1 MHTDRFTPLDAATL
15 LRWMQHDLPNKQLF
29 GIDRELFFMPKPDD
43 PFRMERYGKVLETPL
58 GVAAGPHTQLAQ
70 NILSAWLCGAR
81 YIELK
86 TVQVLD
92 ELNVAKPCID
102 MADEGYNCEWSQELK
117 LDQSFEE
124 YLKAFVLLYV
134 LRDILNLPVEAEP
147 GKGPGFIFNMSAGYN
162 LEGIKSPAVQRFLDR
177 MENAEEDVKRIKA
190 GLAPLYPAIEKMPIP
205 ARLSDNLTV
214 STMHGCPPDEVES
227 IGRYFITERKY
238 NTAIKLNPTL
248 LGPERLRDILNT
260 QLGYDVCVPDEAF
273 GHDLKYNDGVAIIRN
288 LAAAAET
295 AGVAFG
301 LKLTNTLETAN
312 EKQNLPR
319 SEGMVYMSGR
329 SLHPISINLAE
340 RLQQEFDGKLDIAFS
355 AGVDTFNVADTL
367 ACGLRPI
374 TMSSDILKPGGYG
387 RLHQYLD
394 TLRAEMRKAGAHT
407 IAEWEKSRSPIAG
420 NPGFANLVSYAA
432 AVLGKHSRYHKERF
446 PYVSVK
452 TERPLPRFDCAAA
465 PCMSGCPAEQD
476 IPRYLDAVARGDFE
490 LAWRVITAT
499 NPFPNVQGMACNH
512 QCQSRCTR
520 INYDKPLMIREVKR
534 FVAEKMAEAASG
546 VPAAQTGKRAA
557 VIGAGPAGL
566 SCARFLAAQGVEV
579 HLYEEKPVLGGMAG
593 DAIPAFRL
601 TGDSLRRD
609 IDAILKLG
617 VRLHKDTPVDAAL
630 FDTLAEENDAVYI
643 AVGAQESLPLGIPG
657 EDAAGVLDQLSFLSA
672 VRRCEPTGIGSH
684 AVVIGAGNSAMD
696 CARAARRL
704 VGENGSVTIAYRRT
718 RKEMPADIEEIEAAL
733 DEGVRIVELCAP
745 EEVLADGGRVSGLCC
760 RRMRLVPDPDGGR
773 PRPVPT
779 DETFTLGADTLIVSI
794 GQRVKAGFLPD
805 AMTLKA
811 DPHTSQTSL
820 PNVFAGGDAVRGAA
834 TLINAVADGRHAA
847 ETILARLGLSA
858 QAATATPSDERR
870 PDLDGLRIRQAT
882 RVMGPAL
889 PERSPEDRLDF
900 DPAIRT
906 LTEEEAMDESRR
918 CLQCD
923 LVCNVCTTVCPN
935 RANVALLSLPMPHP
949 VQVAVRDG
957 DGVRVETLSNR
968 RLEQSYQIVNIADAC
983 NECGNCATFCPS
995 AGAPYRDKP
1004 RIHLSRES
1012 FDNAPDGYRLASPS
1026 RLEGKRGGKAFSLAA
1041 EKDGFVFESDALI
1054 AHLDGGT
1061 LCATKVTLNG
1071 DVNEAALSG
1080 AVVGQAQ
1087 KSADINGGTGIV
1099 VIGLA
1104 CLIIGETIVGR
1115 GAMFRGAIAVVAGS
1129 ILYRLVYALVL
1140 YTKVVPV
1147 DCLKLVTALVVALAI
1162 AAPSIRQ
1169 WWAFQTRKRR
1179 ALAGRKGEK

>member
-134 LRDILNLPVEAEP
+134 LRDMLNLPVEAEP

-238 NTAIKLNPTL
+238 NTTIKLNPTL

-432 AVLGKHSRYHKERF
+432 AVLGKRSRYHKERF

-490 LAWRVITAT
+490 LAWRGITAT

-534 FVAEKMAEAASG
+534 FVAEKMAEAASS

-566 SCARFLAAQGVEV
+566 SCARFLSAQGVEV

-745 EEVLADGGRVSGLCC
+745 EEVLADGGRVSGLRC

-794 GQRVKAGFLPD
+794 GQRVKASFLPD

-847 ETILARLGLSA
+847 ETILSRLGLSA

-935 RANVALLSLPMPHP
+935 RANIALLSLPMPHP

-1080 AVVGQAQ
+1080 AVEA
-1087 KSADINGGTGIV
+1087 ATLFRL
-1099 VIGLA
+1099 LA
-1104 CLIIGETIVGR
+1104 R
-1115 GAMFRGAIAVVAGS
+1115 KQPFAGP
-1129 ILYRLVYALVL
+1129 
-1140 YTKVVPV
+1140 KH
-1147 DCLKLVTALVVALAI
+1147 K
-1162 AAPSIRQ
+1162 
-1169 WWAFQTRKRR
+1169 
-1179 ALAGRKGEK
+1179 

>member
-134 LRDILNLPVEAEP
+134 LRDMLNLPVEAEP

-238 NTAIKLNPTL
+238 NTTIKLNPTL

-432 AVLGKHSRYHKERF
+432 AVLGKRSRYHKERF

-534 FVAEKMAEAASG
+534 FVAEKMAEAASS

-566 SCARFLAAQGVEV
+566 SCARFLSAQGVEV

-745 EEVLADGGRVSGLCC
+745 EEVLADGGRVSGLRC

-1080 AVVGQAQ
+1080 AVEA
-1087 KSADINGGTGIV
+1087 ATLFRL
-1099 VIGLA
+1099 LA
-1104 CLIIGETIVGR
+1104 R
-1115 GAMFRGAIAVVAGS
+1115 KQPFAGP
-1129 ILYRLVYALVL
+1129 
-1140 YTKVVPV
+1140 KH
-1147 DCLKLVTALVVALAI
+1147 K
-1162 AAPSIRQ
+1162 
-1169 WWAFQTRKRR
+1169 
-1179 ALAGRKGEK
+1179 

>member
-43 PFRMERYGKVLETPL
+43 PFRMDRYGKVLETPL

-134 LRDILNLPVEAEP
+134 LRDMLNLPVEAEP

-162 LEGIKSPAVQRFLDR
+162 LEGIKSPALQRFLDR

-238 NTAIKLNPTL
+238 NTTIKLNPTL

-432 AVLGKHSRYHKERF
+432 AVLGKRSRYHKERF

-745 EEVLADGGRVSGLCC
+745 EEVLADGGRVSGLRC

-1080 AVVGQAQ
+1080 AVEA
-1087 KSADINGGTGIV
+1087 ATLFRL
-1099 VIGLA
+1099 LA
-1104 CLIIGETIVGR
+1104 R
-1115 GAMFRGAIAVVAGS
+1115 KQPFAGP
-1129 ILYRLVYALVL
+1129 
-1140 YTKVVPV
+1140 KH
-1147 DCLKLVTALVVALAI
+1147 K
-1162 AAPSIRQ
+1162 
-1169 WWAFQTRKRR
+1169 
-1179 ALAGRKGEK
+1179 

>member
-134 LRDILNLPVEAEP
+134 LRDMLNLPVEAEP

-248 LGPERLRDILNT
+248 LGPERLRGILNT

-432 AVLGKHSRYHKERF
+432 AVLGKRSRYHKERF

-499 NPFPNVQGMACNH
+499 NPFPNVQGRACNH

-745 EEVLADGGRVSGLCC
+745 EEVLADGGRVSGLRC

-1071 DVNEAALSG
+1071 GVNEAALSG
-1080 AVVGQAQ
+1080 AVEA
-1087 KSADINGGTGIV
+1087 ATLFRL
-1099 VIGLA
+1099 LA
-1104 CLIIGETIVGR
+1104 R
-1115 GAMFRGAIAVVAGS
+1115 KQPFAGP
-1129 ILYRLVYALVL
+1129 
-1140 YTKVVPV
+1140 KH
-1147 DCLKLVTALVVALAI
+1147 K
-1162 AAPSIRQ
+1162 
-1169 WWAFQTRKRR
+1169 
-1179 ALAGRKGEK
+1179 

>member
-134 LRDILNLPVEAEP
+134 LRDMLNLPVEAEP

-248 LGPERLRDILNT
+248 LGPERLRGILNT

-432 AVLGKHSRYHKERF
+432 AVLGKRSRYHKERF

-476 IPRYLDAVARGDFE
+476 IPRYLDAVARDDFE

-534 FVAEKMAEAASG
+534 FVAEKMAEAASS

-745 EEVLADGGRVSGLCC
+745 EEVLADGGRVSGLRC

-834 TLINAVADGRHAA
+834 TLINAVADGRHTA

-935 RANVALLSLPMPHP
+935 RANIALLSLPMPHP

-1012 FDNAPDGYRLASPS
+1012 FDNAPDGYLIASPA

-1041 EKDGFVFESDALI
+1041 EKDAFVFESDALI

-1071 DVNEAALSG
+1071 GVNEAALSG
-1080 AVVGQAQ
+1080 AVDA
-1087 KSADINGGTGIV
+1087 ATLFRL
-1099 VIGLA
+1099 LA
-1104 CLIIGETIVGR
+1104 R
-1115 GAMFRGAIAVVAGS
+1115 KQPFAGP
-1129 ILYRLVYALVL
+1129 
-1140 YTKVVPV
+1140 KH
-1147 DCLKLVTALVVALAI
+1147 K
-1162 AAPSIRQ
+1162 
-1169 WWAFQTRKRR
+1169 
-1179 ALAGRKGEK
+1179 

>member
-134 LRDILNLPVEAEP
+134 LRDMLNLPVEAEP

-162 LEGIKSPAVQRFLDR
+162 LEGIKSPALQRFLDR

-238 NTAIKLNPTL
+238 NTTIKLNPTL

-432 AVLGKHSRYHKERF
+432 AVLGKRSRYHKERF

-534 FVAEKMAEAASG
+534 FVAEKMAEAASS

-566 SCARFLAAQGVEV
+566 SCARFLSAQGVEV

-745 EEVLADGGRVSGLCC
+745 EEVLADGGRVSGLRC

-1080 AVVGQAQ
+1080 AVEA
-1087 KSADINGGTGIV
+1087 ATLFRL
-1099 VIGLA
+1099 LA
-1104 CLIIGETIVGR
+1104 R
-1115 GAMFRGAIAVVAGS
+1115 KQPFAGP
-1129 ILYRLVYALVL
+1129 
-1140 YTKVVPV
+1140 KH
-1147 DCLKLVTALVVALAI
+1147 K
-1162 AAPSIRQ
+1162 
-1169 WWAFQTRKRR
+1169 
-1179 ALAGRKGEK
+1179 

>member
-29 GIDRELFFMPKPDD
+29 GIGRELFFMPKPDD

-134 LRDILNLPVEAEP
+134 LRDMLNLPVEADP

-162 LEGIKSPAVQRFLDR
+162 LEGIKSLAVQRFLDR

-190 GLAPLYPAIEKMPIP
+190 ELAQLYPAIEKMPIP

-227 IGRYFITERKY
+227 IGRYFITERRY
-238 NTAIKLNPTL
+238 HTTIKLNPTL

-301 LKLTNTLETAN
+301 LKLTNTLETTN

-609 IDAILKLG
+609 IDTILELG

-704 VGENGSVTIAYRRT
+704 VGEDGSVTIAYRRT

-745 EEVLADGGRVSGLCC
+745 EEVLADGGRVSGLRC

-779 DETFTLGADTLIVSI
+779 DEAFTLDADTLIVSI

-820 PNVFAGGDAVRGAA
+820 PNVFAGGDAVRGAS

-889 PERSPEDRLDF
+889 PERSPENRLDF

-949 VQVAVRDG
+949 EQVAVRDG
-957 DGVRVETLSNR
+957 NGVRVETLSNR

-1012 FDNAPDGYRLASPS
+1012 FDNAPDGYRLASPA

-1041 EKDGFVFESDALI
+1041 EKNGFVFESDALI

-1061 LCATKVTLNG
+1061 LCATKVTLND
-1071 DVNEAALSG
+1071 DVKEAALSG
-1080 AVVGQAQ
+1080 AVEAV
-1087 KSADINGGTGIV
+1087 TLFRL
-1099 VIGLA
+1099 LA
-1104 CLIIGETIVGR
+1104 R
-1115 GAMFRGAIAVVAGS
+1115 KQPFAGP
-1129 ILYRLVYALVL
+1129 
-1140 YTKVVPV
+1140 KH
-1147 DCLKLVTALVVALAI
+1147 K
-1162 AAPSIRQ
+1162 
-1169 WWAFQTRKRR
+1169 
-1179 ALAGRKGEK
+1179 

>member
-134 LRDILNLPVEAEP
+134 LRDMLNLPVEAEP

-162 LEGIKSPAVQRFLDR
+162 LEGIKSPALQRFLDR

-248 LGPERLRDILNT
+248 LGPERLRGILNT

-432 AVLGKHSRYHKERF
+432 AVLGKRSRYHKERF

-534 FVAEKMAEAASG
+534 FVTEKMAEAASG

-745 EEVLADGGRVSGLCC
+745 EEVLADGGRVSGLRC
-760 RRMRLVPDPDGGR
+760 RRMQLVPDPDGGR

-794 GQRVKAGFLPD
+794 GQRVKAGFLPG

-858 QAATATPSDERR
+858 QATATPSDERR

-1080 AVVGQAQ
+1080 AVEA
-1087 KSADINGGTGIV
+1087 ATLFRL
-1099 VIGLA
+1099 LA
-1104 CLIIGETIVGR
+1104 R
-1115 GAMFRGAIAVVAGS
+1115 KQPFAGP
-1129 ILYRLVYALVL
+1129 
-1140 YTKVVPV
+1140 KH
-1147 DCLKLVTALVVALAI
+1147 K
-1162 AAPSIRQ
+1162 
-1169 WWAFQTRKRR
+1169 
-1179 ALAGRKGEK
+1179 

>member
-134 LRDILNLPVEAEP
+134 LRDMLNLPVEAEP

-190 GLAPLYPAIEKMPIP
+190 GLAPLYPTIEKMPIP

-248 LGPERLRDILNT
+248 LGPERLRGILNT

-432 AVLGKHSRYHKERF
+432 AVLGKRSRYHKERF

-566 SCARFLAAQGVEV
+566 SCARFLTAQGVEV

-745 EEVLADGGRVSGLCC
+745 EEVLADGGRVSGLRC
-760 RRMRLVPDPDGGR
+760 RRMQLVPDPDGGR

-794 GQRVKAGFLPD
+794 GQRVKAGFLPG

-858 QAATATPSDERR
+858 QATATPSDERR

-1080 AVVGQAQ
+1080 AVEA
-1087 KSADINGGTGIV
+1087 ATLFRL
-1099 VIGLA
+1099 LA
-1104 CLIIGETIVGR
+1104 R
-1115 GAMFRGAIAVVAGS
+1115 KQPFAGP
-1129 ILYRLVYALVL
+1129 
-1140 YTKVVPV
+1140 KH
-1147 DCLKLVTALVVALAI
+1147 K
-1162 AAPSIRQ
+1162 
-1169 WWAFQTRKRR
+1169 
-1179 ALAGRKGEK
+1179 

>member
-29 GIDRELFFMPKPDD
+29 GIGRELFFMPKPDD

-134 LRDILNLPVEAEP
+134 LRDMLNLPVEADP

-190 GLAPLYPAIEKMPIP
+190 ELAQLYPAIEKMPIP

-227 IGRYFITERKY
+227 IGRYFITERRY
-238 NTAIKLNPTL
+238 HTTIKLNPTL

-301 LKLTNTLETAN
+301 LKLTNTLETTN
-312 EKQNLPR
+312 EKQSLPR

-566 SCARFLAAQGVEV
+566 SCARFLTAQGVEV

-609 IDAILKLG
+609 IDTILELG

-704 VGENGSVTIAYRRT
+704 VGEDGSVTIAYRRT

-745 EEVLADGGRVSGLCC
+745 EEVLADGGRVSGLRC

-779 DETFTLGADTLIVSI
+779 DEAFTLDADTLIVSI

-820 PNVFAGGDAVRGAA
+820 PNVFAGGDAVRGAS

-957 DGVRVETLSNR
+957 NGVRVETLSNR

-1012 FDNAPDGYRLASPS
+1012 FDNAPDGYRLASPA

-1080 AVVGQAQ
+1080 AVEA
-1087 KSADINGGTGIV
+1087 ATLFRL
-1099 VIGLA
+1099 LA
-1104 CLIIGETIVGR
+1104 R
-1115 GAMFRGAIAVVAGS
+1115 KQPFAGP
-1129 ILYRLVYALVL
+1129 
-1140 YTKVVPV
+1140 KH
-1147 DCLKLVTALVVALAI
+1147 K
-1162 AAPSIRQ
+1162 
-1169 WWAFQTRKRR
+1169 
-1179 ALAGRKGEK
+1179 

>member
-134 LRDILNLPVEAEP
+134 LRDMLNLPVEAEP

-162 LEGIKSPAVQRFLDR
+162 LEGIKSPALQRFLDR

-238 NTAIKLNPTL
+238 NTTIKLNPTL

-432 AVLGKHSRYHKERF
+432 AVLGKRSRYHKERF

-490 LAWRVITAT
+490 LARRVITAT

-745 EEVLADGGRVSGLCC
+745 EEVLADGGRVSGLRC

-1080 AVVGQAQ
+1080 AVEA
-1087 KSADINGGTGIV
+1087 ATLFRL
-1099 VIGLA
+1099 LA
-1104 CLIIGETIVGR
+1104 R
-1115 GAMFRGAIAVVAGS
+1115 KQPFAGP
-1129 ILYRLVYALVL
+1129 
-1140 YTKVVPV
+1140 KH
-1147 DCLKLVTALVVALAI
+1147 K
-1162 AAPSIRQ
+1162 
-1169 WWAFQTRKRR
+1169 
-1179 ALAGRKGEK
+1179 

>member
-1 MHTDRFTPLDAATL
+1 M
-15 LRWMQHDLPNKQLF
+15 
-29 GIDRELFFMPKPDD
+29 
-43 PFRMERYGKVLETPL
+43 
-58 GVAAGPHTQLAQ
+58 
-70 NILSAWLCGAR
+70 
-81 YIELK
+81 
-86 TVQVLD
+86 
-92 ELNVAKPCID
+92 
-102 MADEGYNCEWSQELK
+102 
-117 LDQSFEE
+117 
-124 YLKAFVLLYV
+124 
-134 LRDILNLPVEAEP
+134 
-147 GKGPGFIFNMSAGYN
+147 
-162 LEGIKSPAVQRFLDR
+162 
-177 MENAEEDVKRIKA
+177 
-190 GLAPLYPAIEKMPIP
+190 
-205 ARLSDNLTV
+205 
-214 STMHGCPPDEVES
+214 ES

-295 AGVAFG
+295 AGVTFG

-340 RLQQEFDGKLDIAFS
+340 RLQREFDGKLDIAFS

-745 EEVLADGGRVSGLCC
+745 EEVLADGGRVSGLRC

-1080 AVVGQAQ
+1080 AVEA
-1087 KSADINGGTGIV
+1087 ATLFRL
-1099 VIGLA
+1099 LA
-1104 CLIIGETIVGR
+1104 R
-1115 GAMFRGAIAVVAGS
+1115 KQPFAGP
-1129 ILYRLVYALVL
+1129 
-1140 YTKVVPV
+1140 KH
-1147 DCLKLVTALVVALAI
+1147 K
-1162 AAPSIRQ
+1162 
-1169 WWAFQTRKRR
+1169 
-1179 ALAGRKGEK
+1179 

>member
-134 LRDILNLPVEAEP
+134 LRDMLNLPVEAEP

-432 AVLGKHSRYHKERF
+432 AVLGKRSRYHKERF

-745 EEVLADGGRVSGLCC
+745 EEVLADGGRVSGLRC

-847 ETILARLGLSA
+847 ETILSRLGLSA

-1012 FDNAPDGYRLASPS
+1012 FDNAPDGYLIASPA

-1041 EKDGFVFESDALI
+1041 EKDAFVFESDALI

-1071 DVNEAALSG
+1071 GVNEAALSG
-1080 AVVGQAQ
+1080 AVEA
-1087 KSADINGGTGIV
+1087 ATLFRL
-1099 VIGLA
+1099 LA
-1104 CLIIGETIVGR
+1104 R
-1115 GAMFRGAIAVVAGS
+1115 KQPFAGP
-1129 ILYRLVYALVL
+1129 
-1140 YTKVVPV
+1140 KH
-1147 DCLKLVTALVVALAI
+1147 K
-1162 AAPSIRQ
+1162 
-1169 WWAFQTRKRR
+1169 
-1179 ALAGRKGEK
+1179 

>member
-134 LRDILNLPVEAEP
+134 LRDMLNLPVEAEP

-238 NTAIKLNPTL
+238 NTTIKLNPTL

-432 AVLGKHSRYHKERF
+432 AVLGKRSRYHKERF

-490 LAWRVITAT
+490 LAWRVTTAT

-534 FVAEKMAEAASG
+534 FVAEKMAEAASS

-566 SCARFLAAQGVEV
+566 SCARFLSAQGVEV

-745 EEVLADGGRVSGLCC
+745 EEVLADGGRVSGLRC

-1080 AVVGQAQ
+1080 AVEA
-1087 KSADINGGTGIV
+1087 ATLFRL
-1099 VIGLA
+1099 LA
-1104 CLIIGETIVGR
+1104 R
-1115 GAMFRGAIAVVAGS
+1115 KQPFAGP
-1129 ILYRLVYALVL
+1129 
-1140 YTKVVPV
+1140 KH
-1147 DCLKLVTALVVALAI
+1147 K
-1162 AAPSIRQ
+1162 
-1169 WWAFQTRKRR
+1169 
-1179 ALAGRKGEK
+1179 

>member
-134 LRDILNLPVEAEP
+134 LRDMLNLPVEAEP

-238 NTAIKLNPTL
+238 NTTIKLNPTL

-432 AVLGKHSRYHKERF
+432 AVLGKRSRYHKERF

-534 FVAEKMAEAASG
+534 FVAEKMAEAASS

-566 SCARFLAAQGVEV
+566 SCARFLSAQGVEV

-745 EEVLADGGRVSGLCC
+745 EEVLADGGRVSGLRC

-794 GQRVKAGFLPD
+794 GQRVKASFLPD

-847 ETILARLGLSA
+847 ETILSRLGLSA

-1080 AVVGQAQ
+1080 AVEA
-1087 KSADINGGTGIV
+1087 ATLFRL
-1099 VIGLA
+1099 LA
-1104 CLIIGETIVGR
+1104 R
-1115 GAMFRGAIAVVAGS
+1115 KQPFAGP
-1129 ILYRLVYALVL
+1129 
-1140 YTKVVPV
+1140 KH
-1147 DCLKLVTALVVALAI
+1147 K
-1162 AAPSIRQ
+1162 
-1169 WWAFQTRKRR
+1169 
-1179 ALAGRKGEK
+1179 

>member
-134 LRDILNLPVEAEP
+134 LRDMLNLPVEAEP

-162 LEGIKSPAVQRFLDR
+162 LEGIKSPALQRFLDR

-238 NTAIKLNPTL
+238 NTTIKLNPTL

-432 AVLGKHSRYHKERF
+432 AVLGKRSRYHKERF

-579 HLYEEKPVLGGMAG
+579 HLYEEKPMLGGMAG

-745 EEVLADGGRVSGLCC
+745 EEVLADGGRVSGLRC

-1080 AVVGQAQ
+1080 AVEA
-1087 KSADINGGTGIV
+1087 ATLFRL
-1099 VIGLA
+1099 LA
-1104 CLIIGETIVGR
+1104 R
-1115 GAMFRGAIAVVAGS
+1115 KQPFAGP
-1129 ILYRLVYALVL
+1129 
-1140 YTKVVPV
+1140 KH
-1147 DCLKLVTALVVALAI
+1147 K
-1162 AAPSIRQ
+1162 
-1169 WWAFQTRKRR
+1169 
-1179 ALAGRKGEK
+1179 

>member
-29 GIDRELFFMPKPDD
+29 GIGRELFFMPKPDD

-134 LRDILNLPVEAEP
+134 LRDMLNLPVEADP

-190 GLAPLYPAIEKMPIP
+190 ELAQLYPAIEKMPIP

-227 IGRYFITERKY
+227 IGRYFITERRY
-238 NTAIKLNPTL
+238 HTTIKLNPTL

-301 LKLTNTLETAN
+301 LKLTNTLETTN
-312 EKQNLPR
+312 EKQSLPR

-557 VIGAGPAGL
+557 VIGAGPTGL

-609 IDAILKLG
+609 IDTILELG

-704 VGENGSVTIAYRRT
+704 VGEDGSVTIAYRRT

-745 EEVLADGGRVSGLCC
+745 EEVLADGGRVSGLRC

-779 DETFTLGADTLIVSI
+779 DEAFTLDADTLIVSI

-820 PNVFAGGDAVRGAA
+820 PNVFAGGDAVRGAS

-889 PERSPEDRLDF
+889 PERSPENRLDF

-957 DGVRVETLSNR
+957 NGVRVETLSNR

-1012 FDNAPDGYRLASPS
+1012 FDNAPDGYRLASPA

-1041 EKDGFVFESDALI
+1041 EKGGFVFESDALI

-1071 DVNEAALSG
+1071 GVNEAALSG
-1080 AVVGQAQ
+1080 AVEAV
-1087 KSADINGGTGIV
+1087 TLFRL
-1099 VIGLA
+1099 LA
-1104 CLIIGETIVGR
+1104 R
-1115 GAMFRGAIAVVAGS
+1115 KQPFAGP
-1129 ILYRLVYALVL
+1129 
-1140 YTKVVPV
+1140 KH
-1147 DCLKLVTALVVALAI
+1147 K
-1162 AAPSIRQ
+1162 
-1169 WWAFQTRKRR
+1169 
-1179 ALAGRKGEK
+1179 

>member
-124 YLKAFVLLYV
+124 YLKDFVLLYV
-134 LRDILNLPVEAEP
+134 LRDMLNLPVEAKP

-162 LEGIKSPAVQRFLDR
+162 LEGIKSPALQRFLDR

-214 STMHGCPPDEVES
+214 STMHGCPPDEGES
-227 IGRYFITERKY
+227 IGRYSITERKY

-432 AVLGKHSRYHKERF
+432 AVLGKRSRYHKERF

-630 FDTLAEENDAVYI
+630 FDAFDYVALGHLHSPQKVGRETLRYCGTPLKYSFSEAGQRKSATFVEL
-643 AVGAQESLPLGIPG
+643 GAKGEVHITTAPLTPRHELRGLRG
-657 EDAAGVLDQLSFLSA
+657 SYMELTD
-672 VRRCEPTGIGSH
+672 RRCYEGT
-684 AVVIGAGNSAMD
+684 AVDDYLYITLTDEQDVPDALARLRVIYPNLMQLD
-696 CARAARRL
+696 YD
-704 VGENGSVTIAYRRT
+704 NQRT
-718 RKEMPADIEEIEAAL
+718 RQQQEISAPERTESISPLEHLAAFYQLQNNQPLTAEQTAFCQKLIEEIWK
-733 DEGVRIVELCAP
+733 EG
-745 EEVLADGGRVSGLCC
+745 
-760 RRMRLVPDPDGGR
+760 
-773 PRPVPT
+773 
-779 DETFTLGADTLIVSI
+779 DTV
-794 GQRVKAGFLPD
+794 
-805 AMTLKA
+805 
-811 DPHTSQTSL
+811 
-820 PNVFAGGDAVRGAA
+820 
-834 TLINAVADGRHAA
+834 
-847 ETILARLGLSA
+847 
-858 QAATATPSDERR
+858 
-870 PDLDGLRIRQAT
+870 
-882 RVMGPAL
+882 
-889 PERSPEDRLDF
+889 
-900 DPAIRT
+900 
-906 LTEEEAMDESRR
+906 
-918 CLQCD
+918 
-923 LVCNVCTTVCPN
+923 
-935 RANVALLSLPMPHP
+935 
-949 VQVAVRDG
+949 
-957 DGVRVETLSNR
+957 
-968 RLEQSYQIVNIADAC
+968 
-983 NECGNCATFCPS
+983 
-995 AGAPYRDKP
+995 
-1004 RIHLSRES
+1004 
-1012 FDNAPDGYRLASPS
+1012 
-1026 RLEGKRGGKAFSLAA
+1026 
-1041 EKDGFVFESDALI
+1041 
-1054 AHLDGGT
+1054 
-1061 LCATKVTLNG
+1061 
-1071 DVNEAALSG
+1071 
-1080 AVVGQAQ
+1080 
-1087 KSADINGGTGIV
+1087 
-1099 VIGLA
+1099 
-1104 CLIIGETIVGR
+1104 
-1115 GAMFRGAIAVVAGS
+1115 
-1129 ILYRLVYALVL
+1129 
-1140 YTKVVPV
+1140 
-1147 DCLKLVTALVVALAI
+1147 
-1162 AAPSIRQ
+1162 
-1169 WWAFQTRKRR
+1169 
-1179 ALAGRKGEK
+1179 

>member
-29 GIDRELFFMPKPDD
+29 GIGRELFFMPKPDD

-134 LRDILNLPVEAEP
+134 LRDMLNLPVEADP

-190 GLAPLYPAIEKMPIP
+190 ELAQLYPAIEKMPIP

-227 IGRYFITERKY
+227 IGRYFITERRY
-238 NTAIKLNPTL
+238 HTTIKLNPTL

-295 AGVAFG
+295 AGVAFR
-301 LKLTNTLETAN
+301 LKLTNTLETTN

-432 AVLGKHSRYHKERF
+432 AVLGKRSRYHKERF

-557 VIGAGPAGL
+557 VIGAGPTGL

-609 IDAILKLG
+609 IDAILELG

-704 VGENGSVTIAYRRT
+704 VGEDGSVTIAYRRT

-745 EEVLADGGRVSGLCC
+745 EEVLADGGRVSGLRC

-779 DETFTLGADTLIVSI
+779 DEAFTLDADTLIVSI

-820 PNVFAGGDAVRGAA
+820 PNVFAGGDAVRGAS

-889 PERSPEDRLDF
+889 PERSPENRLDF

-957 DGVRVETLSNR
+957 NGVRVETLSNR

-1012 FDNAPDGYRLASPS
+1012 FDNAPDGYRLVSPA

-1041 EKDGFVFESDALI
+1041 EKNGFVFESDALI

-1061 LCATKVTLNG
+1061 LCATKVTLND
-1071 DVNEAALSG
+1071 DVKEAALSG
-1080 AVVGQAQ
+1080 AVEAV
-1087 KSADINGGTGIV
+1087 TLFRL
-1099 VIGLA
+1099 LA
-1104 CLIIGETIVGR
+1104 R
-1115 GAMFRGAIAVVAGS
+1115 KQPFAGP
-1129 ILYRLVYALVL
+1129 
-1140 YTKVVPV
+1140 KH
-1147 DCLKLVTALVVALAI
+1147 K
-1162 AAPSIRQ
+1162 
-1169 WWAFQTRKRR
+1169 
-1179 ALAGRKGEK
+1179 

>member
-29 GIDRELFFMPKPDD
+29 GIGRELFFMPKPDD

-134 LRDILNLPVEAEP
+134 LRDMLNLPVEADP

-190 GLAPLYPAIEKMPIP
+190 ELAQLYPAIEKMPIP

-227 IGRYFITERKY
+227 IGRYFITERRY
-238 NTAIKLNPTL
+238 HTTIKLNPTL

-301 LKLTNTLETAN
+301 LKLTNTLETTN
-312 EKQNLPR
+312 EKQSLPR

-566 SCARFLAAQGVEV
+566 SCARFLTAQGVEV

-609 IDAILKLG
+609 IDTILELG

-704 VGENGSVTIAYRRT
+704 VGEDGSVTIAYRRT

-745 EEVLADGGRVSGLCC
+745 EEVLADGGRVSGLRC

-779 DETFTLGADTLIVSI
+779 DEAFTLDADTLIVSI

-820 PNVFAGGDAVRGAA
+820 PNVFAGGDAVRGAS

-889 PERSPEDRLDF
+889 PERSPENRLDF

-1012 FDNAPDGYRLASPS
+1012 FDNAPDGYRLASPA

-1071 DVNEAALSG
+1071 GVNEAALSG
-1080 AVVGQAQ
+1080 AVEAV
-1087 KSADINGGTGIV
+1087 TLFRL
-1099 VIGLA
+1099 LA
-1104 CLIIGETIVGR
+1104 R
-1115 GAMFRGAIAVVAGS
+1115 KQPFAGP
-1129 ILYRLVYALVL
+1129 
-1140 YTKVVPV
+1140 KH
-1147 DCLKLVTALVVALAI
+1147 K
-1162 AAPSIRQ
+1162 
-1169 WWAFQTRKRR
+1169 
-1179 ALAGRKGEK
+1179 

>member
-134 LRDILNLPVEAEP
+134 LRDMLNLPVEAEP

-295 AGVAFG
+295 AGVTFG

-340 RLQQEFDGKLDIAFS
+340 RLQREFDGKLDIAFS

-432 AVLGKHSRYHKERF
+432 AVLGKRSRYHKERF

-499 NPFPNVQGMACNH
+499 NPIPNVQGMACNH

-745 EEVLADGGRVSGLCC
+745 EEVLADGGRVSGLRC

-968 RLEQSYQIVNIADAC
+968 RLKQSYQIVNIADAC

-1080 AVVGQAQ
+1080 AVEA
-1087 KSADINGGTGIV
+1087 ATLFRL
-1099 VIGLA
+1099 LA
-1104 CLIIGETIVGR
+1104 R
-1115 GAMFRGAIAVVAGS
+1115 KQPFAGP
-1129 ILYRLVYALVL
+1129 
-1140 YTKVVPV
+1140 KH
-1147 DCLKLVTALVVALAI
+1147 K
-1162 AAPSIRQ
+1162 
-1169 WWAFQTRKRR
+1169 
-1179 ALAGRKGEK
+1179 

>member
-134 LRDILNLPVEAEP
+134 LRDMLNLPVEAEP

-248 LGPERLRDILNT
+248 LGPERLRGILNT

-432 AVLGKHSRYHKERF
+432 AVLGKRSRYHKERF

-490 LAWRVITAT
+490 LARRVITAT

-534 FVAEKMAEAASG
+534 FVAEKMAEAASS

-745 EEVLADGGRVSGLCC
+745 EEVLADGGRVSGLRC

-834 TLINAVADGRHAA
+834 TLINAVADGRHTA

-935 RANVALLSLPMPHP
+935 RANIALLSLPMPHP

-1012 FDNAPDGYRLASPS
+1012 FDNAPDGYLIASPA

-1041 EKDGFVFESDALI
+1041 EKDAFVFESDALI

-1080 AVVGQAQ
+1080 AVEA
-1087 KSADINGGTGIV
+1087 ATLFRL
-1099 VIGLA
+1099 LA
-1104 CLIIGETIVGR
+1104 R
-1115 GAMFRGAIAVVAGS
+1115 KQPFAGP
-1129 ILYRLVYALVL
+1129 
-1140 YTKVVPV
+1140 KH
-1147 DCLKLVTALVVALAI
+1147 K
-1162 AAPSIRQ
+1162 
-1169 WWAFQTRKRR
+1169 
-1179 ALAGRKGEK
+1179 

>member
-134 LRDILNLPVEAEP
+134 LRDMLNLPVEAEP

-238 NTAIKLNPTL
+238 NTTIKLNPTL

-432 AVLGKHSRYHKERF
+432 AVLGKRSRYHKERF

-534 FVAEKMAEAASG
+534 FVAEKMAEAASS

-566 SCARFLAAQGVEV
+566 SCARFLSAQGVEV

-745 EEVLADGGRVSGLCC
+745 EEVLADGGRVSGLRC

-1080 AVVGQAQ
+1080 AVEAATLFRLLARKQPFAGPKH
-1087 KSADINGGTGIV
+1087 KSAPPQARGI
-1099 VIGLA
+1099 
-1104 CLIIGETIVGR
+1104 R
-1115 GAMFRGAIAVVAGS
+1115 GSAPPPGCRGFFRIMA
-1129 ILYRLVYALVL
+1129 
-1140 YTKVVPV
+1140 PV
-1147 DCLKLVTALVVALAI
+1147 
-1162 AAPSIRQ
+1162 
-1169 WWAFQTRKRR
+1169 TRKPLVP
-1179 ALAGRKGEK
+1179 ALHRLKNPPGTKKNL

>member
-134 LRDILNLPVEAEP
+134 LRDMLNLPVEAEP

-248 LGPERLRDILNT
+248 LGPERLRGILNT

-432 AVLGKHSRYHKERF
+432 AVLGKRSRYHKERF

-557 VIGAGPAGL
+557 VIGAG
-566 SCARFLAAQGVEV
+566 
-579 HLYEEKPVLGGMAG
+579 
-593 DAIPAFRL
+593 
-601 TGDSLRRD
+601 
-609 IDAILKLG
+609 
-617 VRLHKDTPVDAAL
+617 
-630 FDTLAEENDAVYI
+630 
-643 AVGAQESLPLGIPG
+643 
-657 EDAAGVLDQLSFLSA
+657 
-672 VRRCEPTGIGSH
+672 
-684 AVVIGAGNSAMD
+684 NSAMD

-745 EEVLADGGRVSGLCC
+745 EEVLADGGRVSGLRC

-1054 AHLDGGT
+1054 DHLDGGT

-1080 AVVGQAQ
+1080 AVEA
-1087 KSADINGGTGIV
+1087 ATLFRL
-1099 VIGLA
+1099 LA
-1104 CLIIGETIVGR
+1104 R
-1115 GAMFRGAIAVVAGS
+1115 KQPFAGP
-1129 ILYRLVYALVL
+1129 
-1140 YTKVVPV
+1140 KH
-1147 DCLKLVTALVVALAI
+1147 K
-1162 AAPSIRQ
+1162 
-1169 WWAFQTRKRR
+1169 
-1179 ALAGRKGEK
+1179 

>member
-134 LRDILNLPVEAEP
+134 LRDMLNLPVEAEP

-295 AGVAFG
+295 AGVTFG

-340 RLQQEFDGKLDIAFS
+340 RLQREFDGKLDIAFS

-432 AVLGKHSRYHKERF
+432 AVLGKRSRYHKERF

-609 IDAILKLG
+609 IDTILELG

-745 EEVLADGGRVSGLCC
+745 EEVLADGGRVSGLRC

-968 RLEQSYQIVNIADAC
+968 RLKQSYQIVNIADAC

-1080 AVVGQAQ
+1080 AVEA
-1087 KSADINGGTGIV
+1087 ATLFRL
-1099 VIGLA
+1099 LA
-1104 CLIIGETIVGR
+1104 R
-1115 GAMFRGAIAVVAGS
+1115 KQPFAGP
-1129 ILYRLVYALVL
+1129 
-1140 YTKVVPV
+1140 KH
-1147 DCLKLVTALVVALAI
+1147 K
-1162 AAPSIRQ
+1162 
-1169 WWAFQTRKRR
+1169 
-1179 ALAGRKGEK
+1179 

>member
-1 MHTDRFTPLDAATL
+1 
-15 LRWMQHDLPNKQLF
+15 
-29 GIDRELFFMPKPDD
+29 
-43 PFRMERYGKVLETPL
+43 
-58 GVAAGPHTQLAQ
+58 
-70 NILSAWLCGAR
+70 
-81 YIELK
+81 
-86 TVQVLD
+86 
-92 ELNVAKPCID
+92 
-102 MADEGYNCEWSQELK
+102 
-117 LDQSFEE
+117 
-124 YLKAFVLLYV
+124 
-134 LRDILNLPVEAEP
+134 
-147 GKGPGFIFNMSAGYN
+147 
-162 LEGIKSPAVQRFLDR
+162 
-177 MENAEEDVKRIKA
+177 
-190 GLAPLYPAIEKMPIP
+190 
-205 ARLSDNLTV
+205 
-214 STMHGCPPDEVES
+214 
-227 IGRYFITERKY
+227 
-238 NTAIKLNPTL
+238 
-248 LGPERLRDILNT
+248 
-260 QLGYDVCVPDEAF
+260 
-273 GHDLKYNDGVAIIRN
+273 
-288 LAAAAET
+288 
-295 AGVAFG
+295 
-301 LKLTNTLETAN
+301 
-312 EKQNLPR
+312 
-319 SEGMVYMSGR
+319 
-329 SLHPISINLAE
+329 
-340 RLQQEFDGKLDIAFS
+340 
-355 AGVDTFNVADTL
+355 
-367 ACGLRPI
+367 
-374 TMSSDILKPGGYG
+374 
-387 RLHQYLD
+387 
-394 TLRAEMRKAGAHT
+394 
-407 IAEWEKSRSPIAG
+407 
-420 NPGFANLVSYAA
+420 
-432 AVLGKHSRYHKERF
+432 
-446 PYVSVK
+446 
-452 TERPLPRFDCAAA
+452 
-465 PCMSGCPAEQD
+465 
-476 IPRYLDAVARGDFE
+476 
-490 LAWRVITAT
+490 
-499 NPFPNVQGMACNH
+499 
-512 QCQSRCTR
+512 
-520 INYDKPLMIREVKR
+520 MIREVKR
-534 FVAEKMAEAASG
+534 FVAEKMAEAASS

-745 EEVLADGGRVSGLCC
+745 EEVLADGGRVSGLRC

-820 PNVFAGGDAVRGAA
+820 PDVFAGGDAVRGAA

-1012 FDNAPDGYRLASPS
+1012 FDNAPDGYRLASPA

-1071 DVNEAALSG
+1071 GVNEAALSG
-1080 AVVGQAQ
+1080 AVEA
-1087 KSADINGGTGIV
+1087 ATLFRL
-1099 VIGLA
+1099 LA
-1104 CLIIGETIVGR
+1104 R
-1115 GAMFRGAIAVVAGS
+1115 KQPFAGP
-1129 ILYRLVYALVL
+1129 
-1140 YTKVVPV
+1140 KH
-1147 DCLKLVTALVVALAI
+1147 K
-1162 AAPSIRQ
+1162 
-1169 WWAFQTRKRR
+1169 
-1179 ALAGRKGEK
+1179 

>member
-134 LRDILNLPVEAEP
+134 LRDMLNLPVEAEP

-162 LEGIKSPAVQRFLDR
+162 LEGIKSPALQRFLDR

-248 LGPERLRDILNT
+248 LGPERLRGILNT

-432 AVLGKHSRYHKERF
+432 AVLGKRSRYHKERF

-476 IPRYLDAVARGDFE
+476 IPRYLDAVARDDFE

-534 FVAEKMAEAASG
+534 FVAEKMAEAASS

-745 EEVLADGGRVSGLCC
+745 EEVLADGGRVSGLRC

-1012 FDNAPDGYRLASPS
+1012 FDNAPDGYLIASPA

-1041 EKDGFVFESDALI
+1041 EKDAFVFESDALI

-1071 DVNEAALSG
+1071 GVNEAALSG
-1080 AVVGQAQ
+1080 AVEA
-1087 KSADINGGTGIV
+1087 ATLFRL
-1099 VIGLA
+1099 LA
-1104 CLIIGETIVGR
+1104 R
-1115 GAMFRGAIAVVAGS
+1115 KQPFAGP
-1129 ILYRLVYALVL
+1129 
-1140 YTKVVPV
+1140 KH
-1147 DCLKLVTALVVALAI
+1147 K
-1162 AAPSIRQ
+1162 
-1169 WWAFQTRKRR
+1169 
-1179 ALAGRKGEK
+1179 

>member
-29 GIDRELFFMPKPDD
+29 GIGRELFLMPKPDD

-134 LRDILNLPVEAEP
+134 LRDMLNLPVEAAP

-190 GLAPLYPAIEKMPIP
+190 ELAQLYPAIEKMPIP

-227 IGRYFITERKY
+227 IGRYFITERRY
-238 NTAIKLNPTL
+238 HTTIKLNPTL

-301 LKLTNTLETAN
+301 LKLTNTLETTN

-329 SLHPISINLAE
+329 SLHPISINLTE

-499 NPFPNVQGMACNH
+499 NPFPNIQGMACNH

-609 IDAILKLG
+609 IDAILELG

-684 AVVIGAGNSAMD
+684 AIVIGAGNSAMD

-704 VGENGSVTIAYRRT
+704 VGEDGSVTIAYRRT

-745 EEVLADGGRVSGLCC
+745 EEVLADGGRVSGLRC

-779 DETFTLGADTLIVSI
+779 DEAFTLDADTLIVSI

-820 PNVFAGGDAVRGAA
+820 PNVFAGGDAVRGAS

-889 PERSPEDRLDF
+889 PERSPENRLDF

-957 DGVRVETLSNR
+957 NGVRVETLSNR

-1012 FDNAPDGYRLASPS
+1012 FDNAPDGYRLVSPA

-1041 EKDGFVFESDALI
+1041 EKNGFVFESDALI

-1061 LCATKVTLNG
+1061 LCATKVTLND
-1071 DVNEAALSG
+1071 DVKEAALSG
-1080 AVVGQAQ
+1080 AVEAV
-1087 KSADINGGTGIV
+1087 TLFRL
-1099 VIGLA
+1099 LA
-1104 CLIIGETIVGR
+1104 RKQT
-1115 GAMFRGAIAVVAGS
+1115 FAGP
-1129 ILYRLVYALVL
+1129 
-1140 YTKVVPV
+1140 KH
-1147 DCLKLVTALVVALAI
+1147 K
-1162 AAPSIRQ
+1162 
-1169 WWAFQTRKRR
+1169 
-1179 ALAGRKGEK
+1179 